1 MWGVS
6 LFNQGIV
13 GRIMNQFLPRS
24 SRVPA
29 VFLDDATPGRERL
42 ARFHGFREAI
52 VATEPGEVP
61 AALAVVEAAR
71 KNGLHVAGY
80 FAYELGFLLEARL
93 APLLPS
99 VRDVPLLWLG
109 VFEAMETV
117 EGRVADVLA
126 ADVRGRAYAGPLQ
139 HEWSEDEYKT
149 RFDRVHRYIA
159 DGDIYQ
165 ANLSFRS
172 RFAFVGDALALYLK
186 LRERSAAAYGAFI
199 DDGKR
204 QILSLSPELFIRLSA
219 DGELTAKP
227 MKGTIARGADPQSD
241 AVAKATLAV
250 SEKDR
255 AENLMIVDL
264 LRNDLGRIAEI
275 GSVSV
280 PELFA
285 VETYPTLHTMV
296 STVTAKLKKG
306 ADAATILRAV
316 FPCGSVTGAPKIR
329 AMEIIRELEASPR
342 GIYCGAVGHFA
353 PDGSARFNVAIRT
366 LTIREGGGEL
376 GIGGA
381 VVRDSRSRSEYD
393 ECLLKARYYDSAR
406 RPLELIETLRWEPR
420 EGFVRL
426 DAHLERMA
434 RSAEVFCIPF
444 DRDRLVLPGG
454 GEEDLRVRITLKE
467 AGEFSCTTAPLG
479 KSPSHWAYAISP
491 KRVQSGDLLARHKTN
506 WRELWD
512 GEAQCLARETGCD
525 EVIFLNE
532 RGEIAEGS
540 RSTVF
545 VKRGEILLTPPLSAG
560 ILDGVL
566 RRELIEQGKCREEAL
581 MPSDLAKGDVL
592 FGNSLRG
599 LIAAAMVEEYAQV

>member
-13 GRIMNQFLPRS
+13 GRIMNQTLPRS
-24 SRVPA
+24 PGFPA
-29 VFLDDATPGRERL
+29 VFLDDATPGREHLSCFR
-42 ARFHGFREAI
+42 GFREAV
-52 VATEPGEVP
+52 VAREFSEVQP
-61 AALAVVEAAR
+61 TLAAIELAR
-71 KNGLHVAGY
+71 RDGFHVAGY
-80 FAYELGFLLEARL
+80 FAYELGYLLEPKL
-93 APLLPS
+93 AWLLPAQ
-99 VRDVPLLWLG
+99 RDVPLLWLG
-109 VFEAMETV
+109 IFETMETV
-117 EGRVADVLA
+117 DGRVADGLA
-126 ADVRGRAYAGPLQ
+126 EEVRGRAYAGPLR
-139 HEWSEDEYKT
+139 HEWDEDKYKT
-149 RFDRVHRYIA
+149 RFDRVQQYIA

-172 RFAFVGDALALYLK
+172 RFAFAGDPLALYLK
-186 LRERSAAAYGAFI
+186 LRERSAAAYSAYI
-199 DDGKR
+199 DDGER
-204 QILSLSPELFIRLSA
+204 QILSMSPELFFKLSA
-219 DGELTAKP
+219 NGELAAKP
-227 MKGTIARGADPQSD
+227 MKGTIARGSDAQSD
-241 AVAKATLAV
+241 TKAKAALAF

-275 GSVSV
+275 GSVRV

-296 STVTAKLKKG
+296 STVTAKLKPS
-306 ADAATILRAV
+306 ADVATILRAV

-366 LTIREGGGEL
+366 LTIESGAGEL

-381 VVRDSRSRSEYD
+381 VVRDSRSGSEYD
-393 ECLLKARYYDSAR
+393 ECLLKARYYDVAR
-406 RPLELIETLRWEPR
+406 RPLELIETLRWSPG

-426 DAHLERMA
+426 SAHLERMA
-434 RSAEVFCIPF
+434 RSAKVFGISF
-444 DRDRLVLPGG
+444 DRDSLALPGG
-454 GEEDLRVRITLKE
+454 GAEDLRVRITLNE
-467 AGEFSCTTAPLG
+467 EGVFACTTAPLG
-479 KSPSHWAYAISP
+479 KSPSRWTYAISP
-491 KRVQSGDLLARHKTN
+491 KRVQSGDPLARHKTN

-512 GEAQCLARETGCD
+512 GEAQRLALETSCD

-532 RGEIAEGS
+532 RGEVAEGS

-545 VKRGEILLTPPLSAG
+545 AKRGGTFLTPPLSAG
-560 ILDGVL
+560 VLDGVL
-566 RRELIEQGKCREEAL
+566 RRELIESGKCREATL
-581 MPSDLAKGDVL
+581 SLDDLCKGDVY

-599 LIAAAMVEEYAQV
+599 LIEAVPVAALVTV

>member
-1 MWGVS
+1 MAEAP
-6 LFNQGIV
+6 I
-13 GRIMNQFLPRS
+13 
-24 SRVPA
+24 PA

-42 ARFHGFREAI
+42 TRFAGFREAI
-52 VATEPGEVP
+52 MAREPAEVP
-61 AALAVVEAAR
+61 GALAAIEQAR
-71 KNGLHVAGY
+71 RGGHHVAGY
-80 FAYELGFLLEARL
+80 FSYEFGYLLEPRL
-93 APLLPS
+93 APLLPKT
-99 VRDVPLLWLG
+99 RAVPLLWFG
-109 VFEAMETV
+109 VFDSEEIVDDAVTAALMERTV
-117 EGRVADVLA
+117 
-126 ADVRGRAYAGPLQ
+126 GRAYAGLLR
-139 HEWSEDEYKT
+139 HEWNAESYGK

-172 RFAFVGDALALYLK
+172 RFAFAGDPLTLYLK
-186 LRERSAAAYGAFI
+186 LRAHSAAAYGAYI
-199 DDGKR
+199 DDGER
-204 QILSLSPELFIRLSA
+204 QILSLSPELFFKLSA
-219 DGELTAKP
+219 DGELTARP
-227 MKGTIARGADPQSD
+227 MKGTIARGADPVSD
-241 AVAKATLAV
+241 QAARARLAA

-280 PELFA
+280 PALFE

-296 STVTAKLKKG
+296 STVTAKLKPG
-306 ADAATILRAV
+306 ADLATILRAV

-329 AMEIIRELEASPR
+329 AMEIIRELEESPR
-342 GIYCGAVGHFA
+342 GIYCGAIGHFA

-366 LTIREGGGEL
+366 LTIRDGAGEL

-381 VVRDSRSRSEYD
+381 VVRDSSSGSEYD

-406 RPLELIETLRWEPR
+406 RPLELIETLRWSPA

-426 DAHLERMA
+426 DAHLARMA
-434 RSAEVFCIPF
+434 RSARFFDIRF
-444 DRDRLVLPGG
+444 DRDRLALPQGG
-454 GEEDLRVRITLKE
+454 DEDLRVRITLTE
-467 AGEFSCTTAPLG
+467 EGAFAWITEPLG
-479 KSPSHWAYAISP
+479 KSPSRWTYAISP
-491 KRVQSGDLLARHKTN
+491 KRVQSGDMLAGHKTN

-512 GEAQCLARETGCD
+512 GEAARLARETGCD

-532 RGEIAEGS
+532 RGEVAEGS

-545 VKRGEILLTPPLSAG
+545 VRRDGMLLTPPLSAG

-566 RRELIEQGKCREEAL
+566 RRELVETGKCLEATL
-581 MPSDLAKGDVL
+581 TPDDLRKGEVL

-599 LIAAAMVEEYAQV
+599 LIAAAPVETLVAV